1 MLLLLSST
9 KCLAQLAVTAPN
21 LEALTLKNNASVKAG
36 VIKQLEEAA
45 RQSKT
50 LNESASLLKKS
61 ADLYEKVNKN
71 IKLIADIKQLTEDQ
85 IRLIKEA
92 GSAINEAKKISRK
105 DPRML
110 ANYMD
115 EDQIRL
121 IKEAGSAINEAKK
134 ISRKDPRMLANYMDN
149 VDRVIRSNRK
159 NVELLNGVLTDGLR
173 LTDGE
178 RLKLI
183 TDVQSNTEKN
193 LTKIQTMKIMYSN
206 YRSIQDLVFK
216 K

>member
-1 MLLLLSST
+1 MRAKQVISVLLLLSST

-115 EDQIRL
+115 
-121 IKEAGSAINEAKK
+121 
-134 ISRKDPRMLANYMDN
+134 N

-159 NVELLNGVLTDGLR
+159 NVELLNSVLTDGLR

-183 TDVQSNTEKN
+183 TDVQDNTGKN
-193 LTKIQTMKIMYSN
+193 LAKIKTMKIMYSN

>member
-1 MLLLLSST
+1 M
-9 KCLAQLAVTAPN
+9 AVTAPN

-92 GSAINEAKKISRK
+92 GSAINEAKKISK
-105 DPRML
+105 
-110 ANYMD
+110 N
-115 EDQIRL
+115 
-121 IKEAGSAINEAKK
+121 
-134 ISRKDPRMLANYMDN
+134 DPRMLANYMDN

-159 NVELLNGVLTDGLR
+159 NVELLNSVLTDGLR

-183 TDVQSNTEKN
+183 TDVQNNTEKN

-206 YRSIQDLVFK
+206 YRSVQDLVFK

>member
-1 MLLLLSST
+1 M
-9 KCLAQLAVTAPN
+9 AVTAPN

-92 GSAINEAKKISRK
+92 GSAINEAKKISK
-105 DPRML
+105 NDP
-110 ANYMD
+110 
-115 EDQIRL
+115 I
-121 IKEAGSAINEAKK
+121 
-134 ISRKDPRMLANYMDN
+134 MLANYMDN

>member
-1 MLLLLSST
+1 MSAKQVISMLLLLSST

-115 EDQIRL
+115 
-121 IKEAGSAINEAKK
+121 
-134 ISRKDPRMLANYMDN
+134 N

>member
-1 MLLLLSST
+1 MRAKQVISMLLLLSST

-92 GSAINEAKKISRK
+92 GSAINEAKKISK
-105 DPRML
+105 NDP
-110 ANYMD
+110 
-115 EDQIRL
+115 I
-121 IKEAGSAINEAKK
+121 
-134 ISRKDPRMLANYMDN
+134 MLANYMDN

-159 NVELLNGVLTDGLR
+159 NVELLNSVLTDGLR

>member
-1 MLLLLSST
+1 M
-9 KCLAQLAVTAPN
+9 AVTAPN

-71 IKLIADIKQLTEDQ
+71 IRLIADIKQLTEDQ

-92 GSAINEAKKISRK
+92 GLAINEARRISKK
-105 DPRML
+105 DP
-110 ANYMD
+110 
-115 EDQIRL
+115 
-121 IKEAGSAINEAKK
+121 K
-134 ISRKDPRMLANYMDN
+134 MLANYMDN
-149 VDRVIRSNRK
+149 VDRVIQSNRK
-159 NVELLNGVLTDGLR
+159 NVELLNSVLTDGLR

-183 TDVQSNTEKN
+183 TDVQSNTNKN
-193 LTKIQTMKIMYSN
+193 LLKIQSMKIMYKN

>member
-1 MLLLLSST
+1 MRAYHIISMLLLLSST

-115 EDQIRL
+115 
-121 IKEAGSAINEAKK
+121 
-134 ISRKDPRMLANYMDN
+134 N

-159 NVELLNGVLTDGLR
+159 NVELLNSVLTDGLR

-183 TDVQSNTEKN
+183 TDVQDNTGKN
-193 LTKIQTMKIMYSN
+193 LAKIKTMKIMYSN

>member
-1 MLLLLSST
+1 MRAKQVISVLLLLSST

-115 EDQIRL
+115 
-121 IKEAGSAINEAKK
+121 
-134 ISRKDPRMLANYMDN
+134 N

-159 NVELLNGVLTDGLR
+159 NVELLNSVLTDGLR

>member
-1 MLLLLSST
+1 MRAKQVISMLLLLSST

-92 GSAINEAKKISRK
+92 GSAINEAKKISK
-105 DPRML
+105 NDP
-110 ANYMD
+110 
-115 EDQIRL
+115 I
-121 IKEAGSAINEAKK
+121 
-134 ISRKDPRMLANYMDN
+134 MLANYMDN

>member
-1 MLLLLSST
+1 MRAKQVISILLLLSST

-92 GSAINEAKKISRK
+92 GSAINEAKKLSK
-105 DPRML
+105 
-110 ANYMD
+110 
-115 EDQIRL
+115 
-121 IKEAGSAINEAKK
+121 
-134 ISRKDPRMLANYMDN
+134 KDPRMLANYMDN

>member
-1 MLLLLSST
+1 MRAKQVISVLLLLSST

-115 EDQIRL
+115 
-121 IKEAGSAINEAKK
+121 
-134 ISRKDPRMLANYMDN
+134 N

-159 NVELLNGVLTDGLR
+159 NVELLNSVLTDGLR

-183 TDVQSNTEKN
+183 TDVQDNTGKN
-193 LTKIQTMKIMYSN
+193 LAKIQTMKIMYSN

>member
-1 MLLLLSST
+1 MRAKQVISMLLLLSST

-92 GSAINEAKKISRK
+92 GSAINEAKKISK
-105 DPRML
+105 
-110 ANYMD
+110 
-115 EDQIRL
+115 
-121 IKEAGSAINEAKK
+121 
-134 ISRKDPRMLANYMDN
+134 KDPRMLANYMDN

-159 NVELLNGVLTDGLR
+159 NVELLNSVLTDGLR

-183 TDVQSNTEKN
+183 TDVQNNTEKN

-206 YRSIQDLVFK
+206 YRSVQDLVFK

>member
-92 GSAINEAKKISRK
+92 GTTKN
-105 DPRML
+105 
-110 ANYMD
+110 
-115 EDQIRL
+115 
-121 IKEAGSAINEAKK
+121 KEKK

-159 NVELLNGVLTDGLR
+159 NVELLNSVLTDGLR

-183 TDVQSNTEKN
+183 TDVQDNTGKN
-193 LTKIQTMKIMYSN
+193 LAKIKTMKIMYSN

>member
-1 MLLLLSST
+1 MRAKQVISMLLLLSST

-92 GSAINEAKKISRK
+92 GSAINEAKKISK
-105 DPRML
+105 
-110 ANYMD
+110 
-115 EDQIRL
+115 
-121 IKEAGSAINEAKK
+121 
-134 ISRKDPRMLANYMDN
+134 KDPRMLANYMDN

-183 TDVQSNTEKN
+183 TDVQNNTEKN

-206 YRSIQDLVFK
+206 YRSVQDLVFK

>member
-1 MLLLLSST
+1 MRAKQVISMLLLLSST

-92 GSAINEAKKISRK
+92 GSAINEAKKISK
-105 DPRML
+105 
-110 ANYMD
+110 
-115 EDQIRL
+115 
-121 IKEAGSAINEAKK
+121 
-134 ISRKDPRMLANYMDN
+134 KDPRMLANYMDN

-159 NVELLNGVLTDGLR
+159 NVELLNSVLTDGLR

>member
-1 MLLLLSST
+1 M
-9 KCLAQLAVTAPN
+9 AVTAPN

-92 GSAINEAKKISRK
+92 GSAINEAKKISK
-105 DPRML
+105 
-110 ANYMD
+110 N
-115 EDQIRL
+115 
-121 IKEAGSAINEAKK
+121 
-134 ISRKDPRMLANYMDN
+134 DPRMLANYMDN